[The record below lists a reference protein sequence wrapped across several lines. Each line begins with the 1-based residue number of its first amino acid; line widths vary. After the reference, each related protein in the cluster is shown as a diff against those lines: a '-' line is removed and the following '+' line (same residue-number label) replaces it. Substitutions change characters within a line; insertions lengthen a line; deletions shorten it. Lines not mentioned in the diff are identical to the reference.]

1 MLVRLLPAG
10 VATVVGV
17 ARAAPTGR
25 LLGRRFATSAPRWCR
40 ATSCSPFTL
49 EPPNGSSSAP
59 ARSTGLDTSHP
70 TSGEHSRHSAMSAK
84 RIGPGGECTGSTSRV
99 LPSQEDDAFCTDKD
113 DSPRGPRS
121 RSGEHAN
128 AFKPRLADGNK
139 TPPPEPSAARRR
151 DTAHTHPGA
160 RRASKVH
167 TVGGGHGGWGPG
179 ALWERK
185 GRGTGSAKR
194 TGYVVF
200 EGFRRPL
207 FSRHK
212 TEGAKKQKHT
222 RCVIVFNT
230 STPHLKVSPA
240 AAAPAR
246 LKPWRPS

>member
-99 LPSQEDDAFCTDKD
+99 LPPQEDDAFCTDND

-128 AFKPRLADGNK
+128 AFKPILADGNK

-151 DTAHTHPGA
+151 DTAHSHPGA
-160 RRASKVH
+160 RRAAKVH
-167 TVGGGHGGWGPG
+167 TVGGGMGGGDRGRCGNGRGAAQSLRKEPG
-179 ALWERK
+179 TSFLKVFVDLFFPATRLK
-185 GRGTGSAKR
+185 GRRNKNTR
-194 TGYVVF
+194 VVSLYLIHQPLTLRS
-200 EGFRRPL
+200 RR
-207 FSRHK
+207 RRRDQR
-212 TEGAKKQKHT
+212 A
-222 RCVIVFNT
+222 
-230 STPHLKVSPA
+230 
-240 AAAPAR
+240 
-246 LKPWRPS
+246 